1 MLSEKEKIE
10 AGIAKAE
17 RRQEEAL
24 LAGDRALAGDI
35 QKQLLVL
42 QEDLKN
48 ERKRL
53 ENERQRLENERRRQH
68 ELVAAQGK
76 G

>member
-1 MLSEKEKIE
+1 MLSEEEKIE
-10 AGIAKAE
+10 AEIAKEE

-24 LAGDRALAGDI
+24 LAGDPSLAGKIEDRP
-35 QKQLLVL
+35 LVL

-48 ERKRL
+48 ER
-53 ENERQRLENERRRQH
+53 QRQH